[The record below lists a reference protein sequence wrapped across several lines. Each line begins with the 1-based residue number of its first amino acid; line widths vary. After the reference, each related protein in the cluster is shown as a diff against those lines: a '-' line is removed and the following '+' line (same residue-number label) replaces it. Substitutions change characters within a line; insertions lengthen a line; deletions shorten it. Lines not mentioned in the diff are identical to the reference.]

1 MAEISAQLVK
11 DLREKSQAGMMDC
24 KKALVETNGDFEKAI
39 DWLKQKGLS
48 KAGKAAGRIA
58 SEGAVGSY
66 IHAGGKIGVLVEVNC
81 ETDFVAKNEDFKAL
95 VQDIAMHIAAAN
107 PISVRREDI
116 APEVVE
122 RERAVFKAQVLESGK
137 PAAIADKI
145 VEGKV
150 DKFLKEQCLLEQQFV
165 KNPDITIQQLITERV
180 AKIGEN
186 LVIRRFA
193 RFQLGEG
200 IQKKTDDFATEVA
213 KIAGTA

>member
-1 MAEISAQLVK
+1 
-11 DLREKSQAGMMDC
+11 MDC
-24 KKALVETNGDFEKAI
+24 KKALVETGGDFEKAI

-66 IHAGGKIGVLVEVNC
+66 IHAAGKIGVLVEVNC

-107 PISVRREDI
+107 PIAVRREEISPDVI
-116 APEVVE
+116 E
-122 RERAVFKAQVLESGK
+122 RERAVFKAQVIESGK

-150 DKFLKEQCLLEQQFV
+150 DKFLKEQCLLDQQFV

-186 LVIRRFA
+186 LVVRRFA

-200 IQKKTDDFATEVA
+200 IQKKSGDDFATEVA
-213 KIAGTA
+213 KIAGTSK